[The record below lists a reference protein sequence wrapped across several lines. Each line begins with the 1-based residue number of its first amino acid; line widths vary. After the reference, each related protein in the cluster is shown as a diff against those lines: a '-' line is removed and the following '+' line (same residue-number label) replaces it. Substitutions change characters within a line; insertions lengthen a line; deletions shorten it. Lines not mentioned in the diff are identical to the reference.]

1 MRYFVTLITAICL
14 VGFSPVTI
22 GETLR
27 IVTMALAPAGYKE
40 NGKAKG
46 VAYEIANEIA
56 KKTNMPYTNTLKPY
70 GRAVHELKSGKAD
83 LSIMLYNTSLD
94 GKAIPLAPVFL
105 MSTIAIGKKG
115 INLKG
120 LSELSAKKV
129 GVIRSSNF
137 LDSELVKDMNL
148 VSIKDYKQAVKM
160 LNAGRIHAFIG
171 VDLGVYFHIKNL
183 GLERKDFGQPY
194 IVNSQKNLLYVS
206 AKFTDQET
214 INNLKKA
221 TEQMA
226 ADGTIDSIV
235 EKYLG
240 K

>member
-1 MRYFVTLITAICL
+1 M
-14 VGFSPVTI
+14 
-22 GETLR
+22 
-27 IVTMALAPAGYKE
+27 
-40 NGKAKG
+40 
-46 VAYEIANEIA
+46 
-56 KKTNMPYTNTLKPY
+56 
-70 GRAVHELKSGKAD
+70 HELKSGKTD
-83 LSIMLYNTSLD
+83 VSIMLYDASLD
-94 GKAIPLAPVFL
+94 GKATPLAPVFF
-105 MSTIAIGKKG
+105 MSTIAIGKKD
-115 INLKG
+115 INVKDLT
-120 LSELSAKKV
+120 ELAGKKV

-137 LDSELVKDMNL
+137 LDSELLKDMNL

-194 IVNSQKNLLYVS
+194 VVNSQKNVLYVS
-206 AKFTDQET
+206 AKFTNQEAV
-214 INNLKKA
+214 NNLKKA
-221 TEQMA
+221 TEQMS